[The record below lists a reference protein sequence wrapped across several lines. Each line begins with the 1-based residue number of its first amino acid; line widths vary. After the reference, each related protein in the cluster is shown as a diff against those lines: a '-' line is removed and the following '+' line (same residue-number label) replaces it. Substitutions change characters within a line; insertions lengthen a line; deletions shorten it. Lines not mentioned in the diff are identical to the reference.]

1 MDNLIG
7 SLELSLNVS
16 NELHST
22 ISPHP
27 RFSQFKK
34 TSKTSQ
40 EVRRRR
46 TLENQKQLIHYII
59 QQLFTCQNEKILIL
73 FLGAA
78 MITTIIVDV
87 WQRVIS
93 VLAMEIFQIALMK
106 WSGLLPR

>member
-46 TLENQKQLIHYII
+46 TLENQKQLIHRYTYTTIVHM
-59 QQLFTCQNEKILIL
+59 QKKKKNQIL
-73 FLGAA
+73 FSRYDL
-78 MITTIIVDV
+78 
-87 WQRVIS
+87 
-93 VLAMEIFQIALMK
+93 
-106 WSGLLPR
+106 